1 MTEQELIALLE
12 IAPKERRIELLQAY
26 IQRFGPLSYVGGKA
40 IRRLLK
46 GESKG
51 NLLDIAYTRCLCPTV
66 EATDIF
72 RRSMAETHRC
82 VLCKLLRTRKI
93 EF

>member
-1 MTEQELIALLE
+1 MKQWDDMAEPI
-12 IAPKERRIELLQAY
+12 
-26 IQRFGPLSYVGGKA
+26 YVETWEVVGN
-40 IRRLLK
+40 
-46 GESKG
+46 SKG

-82 VLCKLLRTRKI
+82 VLLKLLRTRKI
-93 EF
+93 ELEGE

>member
-1 MTEQELIALLE
+1 MGEPIY
-12 IAPKERRIELLQAY
+12 IETWEV
-26 IQRFGPLSYVGGKA
+26 VGN
-40 IRRLLK
+40 
-46 GESKG
+46 SKG

-72 RRSMAETHRC
+72 RRSMAETNEC

-93 EF
+93 ELEGE